1 MAKWNGTQTMY
12 SYYNANPYKIRV
24 GDCVIRAISKTLNQ
38 TWEDTYIDLTIQGY
52 LMGDLLSSNAVWG
65 AYLKSKGFTRDII
78 SNDCPE
84 CYTIEDF
91 CNEHPKGTFIIGTG
105 THAVCVEDGCVF
117 DTWNSSGET
126 PIYYYHKGE

>member
-1 MAKWNGTQTMY
+1 MY

-24 GDCVIRAISKTLNQ
+24 GDCVIRAISKALNQ
-38 TWEDTYIDLTIQGY
+38 PWEDTYIDLTIQGY

-65 AYLKSKGFTRDII
+65 AYLKSKGFTRDIV

-91 CNEHPKGTFIIGTG
+91 CNEHPKGTYIIGTG
-105 THAVCVEDGCVF
+105 THAVAVEDGCVF
-117 DTWNSSGET
+117 DTWNSSGEV
-126 PIYYYHKGE
+126 PIYFYKKEN

>member
-1 MAKWNGTQTMY
+1 MY

-24 GDCVIRAISKTLNQ
+24 GDCVIRAISKALNQ
-38 TWEDTYIDLTIQGY
+38 PWQDTYIDLTIQGY

-65 AYLKSKGFTRDII
+65 AYLKSKNFTRDII

-91 CNEHPKGTFIIGTG
+91 CNEHPKGTYIIGTG

-117 DTWNSSGET
+117 DTWNSSGEV
-126 PIYYYHKGE
+126 PIYFYYKGE

>member
-1 MAKWNGTQTMY
+1 MY

-24 GDCVIRAISKTLNQ
+24 GDCVIRAISKALNQ
-38 TWEDTYIDLTIQGY
+38 PWEDTYIDLTIQGY

-65 AYLKSKGFTRDII
+65 AYLKSKGFTRDIV

-105 THAVCVEDGCVF
+105 THAVCVIDSTIF

-126 PIYYYHKGE
+126 PIYFYHKGE

>member
-1 MAKWNGTQTMY
+1 MY

-24 GDCVIRAISKTLNQ
+24 GDCVIRAISKALNQ
-38 TWEDTYIDLTIQGY
+38 PWEDTYIDLTIQGY

-91 CNEHPKGTFIIGTG
+91 CNEHPKGTYIIGTG
-105 THAVCVEDGCVF
+105 THAVCAINNTIF
-117 DTWNSSGET
+117 DTWDSSGET

>member
-1 MAKWNGTQTMY
+1 MY

-24 GDCVIRAISKTLNQ
+24 GDCVVRAISKALNQ
-38 TWEDTYIDLTIQGY
+38 PWEDTYIDLTIQGY

-91 CNEHPKGTFIIGTG
+91 CNEHPKGIYIIGTG
-105 THAVCVEDGCVF
+105 THAVCIIDGVLY
-117 DTWNSSGET
+117 DSWNSSDET
-126 PIYYYHKGE
+126 PIYFYKKGE

>member
-1 MAKWNGTQTMY
+1 MY
-12 SYYNANPYKIRV
+12 NYYNANPYKIRV
-24 GDCVIRAISKTLNQ
+24 GDCVIRAISKALNQ
-38 TWEDTYIDLTIQGY
+38 PWEDTYIDLTIQGY

-91 CNEHPKGTFIIGTG
+91 CNEHPKGTYIIGTG

-117 DTWNSSGET
+117 DTWNSSGEV
-126 PIYYYHKGE
+126 PIYFYYKGE

>member
-1 MAKWNGTQTMY
+1 MY
-12 SYYNANPYKIRV
+12 SHYNPNPRGNRV
-24 GDCVIRAISKTLNQ
+24 GDCVVRAISKALNQ
-38 TWEDTYIDLTIQGY
+38 SWEDTYIDLTIQGY

-65 AYLKSKGFTRDII
+65 AYLKSKGFTRNIV
-78 SNDCPE
+78 SNNCPE
-84 CYTIEDF
+84 CSTIEDF
-91 CNEHPKGTFIIGTG
+91 CNEQSKGTFIIGTG

>member
-1 MAKWNGTQTMY
+1 MY

-24 GDCVIRAISKTLNQ
+24 GDCVIRAISKALNQ
-38 TWEDTYIDLTIQGY
+38 SWEDTYIDLTIQGY

-105 THAVCVEDGCVF
+105 THAVCVEDGIIY
-117 DTWNSSGET
+117 DTWMSGGEV
-126 PIYYYHKGE
+126 PIYYYYKGE

>member
-1 MAKWNGTQTMY
+1 MY

-24 GDCVIRAISKTLNQ
+24 GDCVIRAISKALNQ
-38 TWEDTYIDLTIQGY
+38 SWEDTYIDLTIQGY

-91 CNEHPKGTFIIGTG
+91 CNEHPKGTYIIGTG
-105 THAVCVEDGCVF
+105 THAVCVEDGVIY
-117 DTWNSSGET
+117 DTWMSGGEV
-126 PIYYYHKGE
+126 PIYYYKKGE

>member
-1 MAKWNGTQTMY
+1 MY

-24 GDCVIRAISKTLNQ
+24 GDCVIRAISKALNQ
-38 TWEDTYIDLTIQGY
+38 PWEDTYIDLTIQGY

-91 CNEHPKGTFIIGTG
+91 CNEHPKGTYIIGTG
-105 THAVCVEDGCVF
+105 THAVVVEDGCVF

>member
-1 MAKWNGTQTMY
+1 MY

-24 GDCVIRAISKTLNQ
+24 GDCVIRAISKALNQ
-38 TWEDTYIDLTIQGY
+38 PWEDTYIDLTIQGY

-91 CNEHPKGTFIIGTG
+91 CNEHPKGTYIIGTG
-105 THAVCVEDGCVF
+105 THAVCVIDSTIF

>member
-1 MAKWNGTQTMY
+1 MY

-24 GDCVIRAISKTLNQ
+24 GDCVIRAISKALNQ
-38 TWEDTYIDLTIQGY
+38 SWEDTYIDLTIQGY

-65 AYLKSKGFTRDII
+65 AYLKNKGFIRDIV

-91 CNEHPKGTFIIGTG
+91 CNEYPKGTYIIGTG

-117 DTWNSSGET
+117 DTWNSSGEV
-126 PIYYYHKGE
+126 PIYYYKKGE

>member
-1 MAKWNGTQTMY
+1 MY

-24 GDCVIRAISKTLNQ
+24 GDCVIRAISKALNQ
-38 TWEDTYIDLTIQGY
+38 SWEDTYIDLTIQGY

-65 AYLKSKGFTRDII
+65 AYLKSKGFIRDII

-91 CNEHPKGTFIIGTG
+91 CNEYPKGTFIIGTG

-117 DTWNSSGET
+117 DTWNSSGEV
-126 PIYYYHKGE
+126 PIYFYYKGE

>member
-1 MAKWNGTQTMY
+1 MY

>member
-1 MAKWNGTQTMY
+1 MY

-24 GDCVIRAISKTLNQ
+24 GDCVIRAISKALNQ
-38 TWEDTYIDLTIQGY
+38 PWEDTYIDLTIQGY

-84 CYTIEDF
+84 CYTIQDF
-91 CNEHPKGTFIIGTG
+91 CNEYPQGTYVIGTG
-105 THAVCVEDGCVF
+105 SHAVAVVDGQIF
-117 DTWNSSGET
+117 DTWDSSDET
-126 PIYYYHKGE
+126 PIYFYRKEE

>member
-1 MAKWNGTQTMY
+1 MY

-24 GDCVIRAISKTLNQ
+24 GDCVIRAISKALNQ
-38 TWEDTYIDLTIQGY
+38 SWEDTYIDLTIQGY
-52 LMGDLLSSNAVWG
+52 LMKDLLSSNAVWG
-65 AYLKSKGFTRDII
+65 AYLKSKGFTRDIV

-91 CNEHPKGTFIIGTG
+91 CDEHPKGTYIIGTG
-105 THAVCVEDGCVF
+105 THCVVVENGCVF
-117 DTWNSSGET
+117 DTWNSSGES

>member
-1 MAKWNGTQTMY
+1 MY

-24 GDCVIRAISKTLNQ
+24 GDCVIRAISKALNQ
-38 TWEDTYIDLTIQGY
+38 SWQDTYIDLTIQGY

-65 AYLKSKGFTRDII
+65 AYLKSKGFTRDIV

-105 THAVCVEDGCVF
+105 THCVTVENGCVF